1 MMPRGTIIGRVIVAL
16 LTVFALLPILWL
28 AYSAFLPPN
37 AALQGR
43 IIGDGYTLENFIKLP
58 FDTLLRPSL
67 IFLGVIGSLYALQSY
82 TAVFLLTRGGP
93 FGSTRVLGYF
103 LYETAFEKFEFGYGA
118 ALSVLVLAV
127 AFTFAALQAR
137 ALRSD

>member
-1 MMPRGTIIGRVIVAL
+1 M
-16 LTVFALLPILWL
+16 
-28 AYSAFLPPN
+28 
-37 AALQGR
+37 
-43 IIGDGYTLENFIKLP
+43 
-58 FDTLLRPSL
+58 
-67 IFLGVIGSLYALQSY
+67 IGSLYALQSY
-82 TAVFLLTRGGP
+82 TAVFLLTQGKP

-137 ALRSD
+137 ALRSE